1 MWESLDGKRIQSKK
15 SDKNLHL
22 IACWAQKTA
31 NWLDTFRG
39 WLHSQKQIF
48 SFKEDIFHLQ
58 LFHGFRPK
66 SIWYEENL
74 IWLFIQIILP
84 ALIATLLPRGNR
96 GQRDPGS
103 HALKALDWDEVGGT
117 VGAEHPDQSDLSLT
131 QAKNRAAKNRDNRA
145 SVPGLLLIYLS
156 SIPTTNIFYE
166 TVSSCLK

>member
-1 MWESLDGKRIQSKK
+1 MGKEFRAKKK
-15 SDKNLHL
+15 SDINLHL
-22 IACWAQKTA
+22 IACWPQKAA

-39 WLHSQKQIF
+39 WIHSQKQIF
-48 SFKEDIFHLQ
+48 SFKEDIFHLH

-103 HALKALDWDEVGGT
+103 QALKALDWGRVGVQWEQNTLMGQT
-117 VGAEHPDQSDLSLT
+117 YFWCRKEQSSVEKRQSCKCTRTIAYLT
-131 QAKNRAAKNRDNRA
+131 K
-145 SVPGLLLIYLS
+145 
-156 SIPTTNIFYE
+156 FY
-166 TVSSCLK
+166 SHHQYIL